1 MKLCLFG
8 TFHGAFWTIQSGS
21 GPEFDKEFDFE
32 VKKIGLRSEKII
44 LKEFAGKFGTHF
56 LLIYACRIS
65 AAEIGAESRRQRE
78 SNGAPFDGVVDPTRA
93 AFIWERLF
101 CIPPKNKN
109 YR

>member
-21 GPEFDKEFDFE
+21 GPEFNKEFDFE

-56 LLIYACRIS
+56 LLIFHILGYKLEAPSFLQGPCE
-65 AAEIGAESRRQRE
+65 AMASRPHS
-78 SNGAPFDGVVDPTRA
+78 SNGPCHYG
-93 AFIWERLF
+93 
-101 CIPPKNKN
+101 
-109 YR
+109 